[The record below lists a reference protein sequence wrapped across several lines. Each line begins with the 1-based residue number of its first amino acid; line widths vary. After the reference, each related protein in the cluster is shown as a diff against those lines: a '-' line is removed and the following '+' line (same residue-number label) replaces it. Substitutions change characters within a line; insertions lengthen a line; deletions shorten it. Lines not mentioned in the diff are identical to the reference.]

1 MYLVINS
8 SPKIN
13 KLEFDVGNQNEDLTP
28 IINGLRRICYSEV
41 KIVAVDHLE
50 IDIKKN
56 TSPLHDQFIAKRL
69 SFIPLNLI
77 EEYSQYELKIHNQKM
92 LKKHL

>member
-1 MYLVINS
+1 MYLEIINS

-41 KIVAVDHLE
+41 KIVAVDHLRL
-50 IDIKKN
+50 ILKRI
-56 TSPLHDQFIAKRL
+56 LHHYTISL
-69 SFIPLNLI
+69 
-77 EEYSQYELKIHNQKM
+77 
-92 LKKHL
+92 